1 MLNMKYLIPILLFLC
16 SAASAQESKQFVIDG
31 AIKKTR
37 TVNME
42 NLLQY
47 KTVNIDSLV
56 IYNHLMQKRSS
67 LKNIKGVLLKDILAE
82 VEITADHPKLLSEY
96 YLVCTASDD
105 YKVVLSWNE
114 VFNSKNE
121 GILILSSF
129 DTSSTKKEKGNIA
142 MIVTT
147 DQATGRR
154 FVKGLSKISI
164 LKVN

>member
-1 MLNMKYLIPILLFLC
+1 MPNMKYLVPFLLFFCL
-16 SAASAQESKQFVIDG
+16 SARAQESKEFIVEGQV
-31 AIKKTR
+31 KKTLSIDLDALR
-37 TVNME
+37 
-42 NLLQY
+42 QH
-47 KTVNIDSLV
+47 KAISIDSLT
-56 IYNHLMQKRSS
+56 IYNHLMQRKSS
-67 LKNIKGVLLKDILAE
+67 LKNIKGVLLKDVLE
-82 VEITADHPKLLSEY
+82 GVEITADHPKTLSEY
-96 YLVCTASDD
+96 YLVCTATDN

-129 DTSSTKKEKGNIA
+129 DVDPTKNEKGNIA

-164 LKVN
+164 LRVN